1 MSLAFETAAGLDAI
15 EIAVD
20 VDLQQVGRMV
30 SGATC
35 FSRDDALETQLAKV
49 EFIDENI
56 DHPHRVGVRHVV
68 IQALGKQRALAS
80 MLSLD
85 KTLHWRPR

>member
-56 DHPHRVGVRHVV
+56 DHPHRVVSKLRLYLNPV
-68 IQALGKQRALAS
+68 
-80 MLSLD
+80 LSVEFR
-85 KTLHWRPR
+85 K